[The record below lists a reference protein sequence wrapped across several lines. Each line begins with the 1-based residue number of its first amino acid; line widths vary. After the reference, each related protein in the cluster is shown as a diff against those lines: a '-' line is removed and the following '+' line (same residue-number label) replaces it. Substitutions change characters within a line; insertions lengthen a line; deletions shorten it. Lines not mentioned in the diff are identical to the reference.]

1 MVEKVMVGVD
11 MKDDL
16 AGEAIA
22 AAIAEVNPNC
32 EIMRLPGVLKIK
44 SPQRMVI
51 DREIVEKH
59 LQTDWDTQDFNLSII
74 SYFGDIL
81 DWDDDKIVISW
92 KRFQKGGA

>member
-59 LQTDWDTQDFNLSII
+59 LRNEWDTQDFNLSII